1 MTHAPEVHAAISKL
15 YAMGTSHPEFA
26 QQRAEVSRL
35 LDEQF
40 MGRCRGGRNDVGWP
54 ETPGITEDWTHDES
68 GGFDL

>member
-40 MGRCRGGRNDVGWP
+40 KGRCGGGRNDVGWRDDP
-54 ETPGITEDWTHDES
+54 NFTDDWMNMGNGE
-68 GGFDL
+68 FQL

>member
-40 MGRCRGGRNDVGWP
+40 KGRCVGGRNDVGWRDDP
-54 ETPGITEDWTHDES
+54 HFTDDWQQDPN

>member
-26 QQRAEVSRL
+26 QQKAEVSRL

-40 MGRCRGGRNDVGWP
+40 KGRCGGGRNDVSWADDP
-54 ETPGITEDWTHDES
+54 HFIADWTQDPN